1 MENNVNENESFP
13 SLGIVGGQEVNNASV
28 SASIAAGF
36 DQLAKE
42 LAKINETLNNGN
54 IKVNT
59 EVVEQPVIENPV
71 EETIEPTPVE
81 APAQVEAESN
91 EDEKAIFE
99 AELNRVVEELNKEKS
114 ANLETKNLENT
125 EDFSNEISNILKEIK
140 PEDANNITVAPVEP
154 IAPVEEIKP
163 EAPVQPAV
171 TPVVEPEAKP
181 FSEVNVSTIEQPEEQ
196 PEIIDMETLLSSAN
210 EPKVETPV
218 PTVEPVV
225 QTPVVEQVAPVE
237 EIKPEAPVA
246 EVKKAYSD
254 VTPLYSGLAIP
265 GTEVKTG
272 DGKHRTYIASDNSKL
287 QVKKSEE
294 KTLVMSN
301 AA

>member
-1 MENNVNENESFP
+1 MDNNNNVNGTESFP
-13 SLGIVGGQEVNNASV
+13 SLGIVGGQEINTASV

-42 LAKINETLNNGN
+42 FAKLNEILSNNN
-54 IKVNT
+54 IKALPAEV
-59 EVVEQPVIENPV
+59 EKPVVEQVEAPFV
-71 EETIEPTPVE
+71 EEKPVMETPVE
-81 APAQVEAESN
+81 APVEQIDSE

-99 AELNRVVEELNKEKS
+99 ENLNKVVAELNEQKS
-114 ANLETKNLENT
+114 ATQENNSLENT
-125 EDFSNEISNILKEIK
+125 EDFSKEIDNILKEIK
-140 PEDANNITVAPVEP
+140 PADAIPAP
-154 IAPVEEIKP
+154 A
-163 EAPVQPAV
+163 
-171 TPVVEPEAKP
+171 PVVEPVVQTAVPTASPIVQQEEPKAEPEKP
-181 FSEVNVSTIEQPEEQ
+181 FSEVNVSTIEQPEVQSDDFVDMKTILGSSTEQ
-196 PEIIDMETLLSSAN
+196 KPEEAPVPTLAN
-210 EPKVETPV
+210 EP
-218 PTVEPVV
+218 
-225 QTPVVEQVAPVE
+225 VVEAP
-237 EIKPEAPVA
+237 APVA

-294 KTLVMSN
+294 KALVMSN